1 METLVCEVIAIYKNP
16 KYRII
21 KYNDEYLMVNI
32 INNWLVLFIPLL
44 NWLTPKRYIKI
55 SQEELESLNTFKPAK
70 NNAFWPAL
78 GSSVLFSVTFR
89 KYMPLFNVR
98 LENNSNSHIFCCI
111 SWYFIFLPKFKS

>member
-1 METLVCEVIAIYKNP
+1 MLCESKIINKNP

-21 KYNDEYLMVNI
+21 KYNDD
-32 INNWLVLFIPLL
+32 NWLVLFIPLL

-78 GSSVLFSVTFR
+78 GSSVLF
-89 KYMPLFNVR
+89 
-98 LENNSNSHIFCCI
+98 
-111 SWYFIFLPKFKS
+111 

>member
-1 METLVCEVIAIYKNP
+1 MSFEVSKNVLHI
-16 KYRII
+16 KLKGCGDIGLRGNSYIQKSQYRII

-44 NWLTPKRYIKI
+44 VWLTPKRYIKI

-78 GSSVLFSVTFR
+78 GVVQF
-89 KYMPLFNVR
+89 Y
-98 LENNSNSHIFCCI
+98 
-111 SWYFIFLPKFKS
+111 

>member
-1 METLVCEVIAIYKNP
+1 
-16 KYRII
+16 
-21 KYNDEYLMVNI
+21 MVNI

-78 GSSVLFSVTFR
+78 GSSVLFSVTFVNSGL
-89 KYMPLFNVR
+89 KMLFYGGLKMSFFSGLR
-98 LENNSNSHIFCCI
+98 LSYI
-111 SWYFIFLPKFKS
+111 

>member
-1 METLVCEVIAIYKNP
+1 MLCEVIAIYKNP

-55 SQEELESLNTFKPAK
+55 SQEE
-70 NNAFWPAL
+70 
-78 GSSVLFSVTFR
+78 
-89 KYMPLFNVR
+89 
-98 LENNSNSHIFCCI
+98 
-111 SWYFIFLPKFKS
+111 